1 MLISQGSLAP
11 GYGFAKLGNEITKMQ
26 NHVIYKKKQITWF
39 SLKTKCCRVRMS
51 LQTNLAA
58 KTTWSESL
66 ICRTIILW
74 HISSL
79 ESKIQL
85 AMLLPKAHEANP
97 TELFQAVVKQNV
109 WKWQPSGRRAEKY
122 GPATIRGAHATSEV
136 LGRLRVITTA
146 FRGRY
151 EARITGY
158 HLQNSKKGFK
168 TTKVIIIITMIL
180 KLHKLT

>member
-1 MLISQGSLAP
+1 MASPNLVTKSQ
-11 GYGFAKLGNEITKMQ
+11 KCK
-26 NHVIYKKKQITWF
+26 ITWF
-39 SLKTKCCRVRMS
+39 IRKNKSHGFNWKRSVVVLECR

-122 GPATIRGAHATSEV
+122 GPATIRGAHATFEV

-158 HLQNSKKGFK
+158 HFQNSKKGFK

-180 KLHKLT
+180 KLRKLT